1 MTAALALLLTL
12 SLTLAA
18 CGGGDGDEP
27 RERPTTERSTRTGP
41 SETPTTEPEAETP
54 NPTQTATKAETP
66 APTAEALRQRT
77 PRPEATE
84 SAASRNEKGTREAPQ
99 ATADEEPTASPTE
112 VPPTEEARDEGL
124 EWPWIDERITFET
137 PHWTTA
143 TSSERREQLEGTL
156 IAVTSHTHGRYFE
169 DNLTFGDDC
178 HPAQTMVGIAASL
191 ALVSPTGELR
201 HMNGAQQVG
210 WERPRPWQDYT
221 LRDDITWESSN
232 EEVLTWWEGELHGRV
247 DYGYG
252 WWPACHQYG
261 ETIITATHVNGS
273 TASVKMEVTDA
284 GYTHRSESAT
294 TPVLRKTCDEEKPR
308 DERRKNQVIAQ
319 LEPWPW
325 SLARHQRAKLIAEST
340 GTTHRGAFA
349 ASRNGPKTYRE
360 GLDWFR
366 DGDMRYYRR
375 FITSSCLEEEQF
387 EAVLEEFKKHPLVK
401 DAWTREEVEAR
412 PGYSYIPPDR
422 R

>member
-99 ATADEEPTASPTE
+99 ATADEQPTASPTD
-112 VPPTEEARDEGL
+112 VPPTEEARGDGL

-137 PHWTTA
+137 PHWETPRH
-143 TSSERREQLEGTL
+143 EEYLEQLEHTL
-156 IAVTSHTHGRYFE
+156 IAVTSHTYGIFMGPEEKYL
-169 DNLTFGDDC
+169 NGC
-178 HPAQTMVGIAASL
+178 NPVPTMTNIARSL

-201 HMNGAQQVG
+201 HLNMAQKPTKTDPDGG
-210 WERPRPWQDYT
+210 WTVPQQDRN
-221 LRDDITWESSN
+221 LVINIRWESSN
-232 EEVLTWWEGELHGRV
+232 EEVLTWWEGLWL
-247 DYGYG
+247 DASG
-252 WWPACHQYG
+252 WWPTCHQFG

-273 TASVKMEVTDA
+273 TASVKLEVTKA
-284 GYTHRSESAT
+284 GYSGRGPSGRLS
-294 TPVLRKTCDEEKPR
+294 VWYGICDEEKPVE
-308 DERRKNQVIAQ
+308 ERGQHEVLVK

-325 SLARHQRAKLIAEST
+325 ALAAEQRVKLIADST
-340 GTTHRGAFA
+340 GTRY
-349 ASRNGPKTYRE
+349 NGPFVASFDRPETDREVRDWPRDTDKNSYRT
-360 GLDWFR
+360 
-366 DGDMRYYRR
+366 
-375 FITSSCLEEEQF
+375 FITSSCLQEEEL

-401 DAWTREEVEAR
+401 DAWTRQEVR
-412 PGYSYIPPDR
+412 DQNQP
-422 R
+422 